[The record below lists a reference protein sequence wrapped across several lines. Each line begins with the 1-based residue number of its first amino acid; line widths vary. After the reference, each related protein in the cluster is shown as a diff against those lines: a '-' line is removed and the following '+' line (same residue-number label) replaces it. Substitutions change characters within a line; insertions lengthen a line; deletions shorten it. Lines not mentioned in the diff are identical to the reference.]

1 MSKSPIIYNGKKAR
15 LIPKINPLYPNIIN
29 NYYEPFCGGASVFF
43 DLYSQNVING
53 NYYLS
58 DLNWRILRL
67 YEIIRDDL
75 SGLDSTLQYFLT
87 IPNKENL
94 FYYLRSI
101 EDISIPNNN
110 KVLPPF
116 SLGNSNT
123 KLAAKD
129 LFLNRMTKNG
139 WRENQAGQFNLP
151 YYSARKPDYFYQP
164 SNLASCSKV
173 FNDSRVYLT
182 VEDYQK
188 IESRLV
194 VGDFVYLDPPY
205 EPASSTANFTSYT
218 CNGFGQQEQKDL
230 AQFVNRIDSKG
241 VKFILSNSLAAIN
254 LYSNPKFNI
263 QQIQT
268 KGYKA
273 NPRYEIL
280 VSN

>member
-1 MSKSPIIYNGKKAR
+1 MIKSPIIYNGKKER
-15 LIPKINPLYPNIIN
+15 LLPQITPLYPNIIN

-43 DLYSQNVING
+43 NLYNQNIING

-67 YEIIRDDL
+67 YEVIRDDL
-75 SGLDSTLQYFLT
+75 LGLDVTLQSFLNVSN
-87 IPNKENL
+87 PQQL
-94 FYYLRSI
+94 FYYLRSV
-101 EDISIPNNN
+101 EDIAIPKN
-110 KVLPPF
+110 KKALSTF
-116 SLGNSNT
+116 SLGNSKT

-151 YYSARKPDYFYQP
+151 YYSAREANYFYQP
-164 SNLASCSKV
+164 TNLALVSKV
-173 FNDSRVYLT
+173 FQDPNVYIK
-182 VEDYQK
+182 VEDYLN
-188 IESRLV
+188 IEPRLV
-194 VGDFVYLDPPY
+194 AGDFVYLDPPY

-230 AQFVNRIDSKG
+230 AQFVNRIGSKG
-241 VKFILSNSLAAIN
+241 VKFVLSNSLAAIN
-254 LYSNPKFNI
+254 LYTNPKFNI
-263 QQIQT
+263 LKIQT

>member
-1 MSKSPIIYNGKKAR
+1 MIKSPIIYNGKKER
-15 LIPKINPLYPNIIN
+15 LLPQITPLYPNIIN

-43 DLYSQNVING
+43 NLYNQHIING

-67 YEIIRDDL
+67 YEVIRDDL
-75 SGLDSTLQYFLT
+75 SGLDVTLQSFLNVSS
-87 IPNKENL
+87 PQQL
-94 FYYLRSI
+94 FYYLRSV
-101 EDISIPNNN
+101 EDIAIPKN
-110 KVLPPF
+110 KKALSTF
-116 SLGNSNT
+116 SLGNSKT

-151 YYSARKPDYFYQP
+151 YYLARKPNYFYQP
-164 SNLASCSKV
+164 ANLALVSKV
-173 FNDSRVYLT
+173 FQDPNVYIK
-182 VEDYQK
+182 VEDYLN
-188 IESRLV
+188 IESKLV
-194 VGDFVYLDPPY
+194 AGDFVYLDPPY
-205 EPASSTANFTSYT
+205 EPASPTANFTSYT

-241 VKFILSNSLAAIN
+241 VKFVLSNSLAAIN
-254 LYSNPKFNI
+254 LYTNPKFNI
-263 QQIQT
+263 LKIQT
-268 KGYKA
+268 KGYKT

>member
-1 MSKSPIIYNGKKAR
+1 MVKSPIIYNGKKER
-15 LIPKINPLYPNIIN
+15 LLPKINPLYPNIIN

-43 DLYSQNVING
+43 DLYSQNIING

-67 YEIIRDDL
+67 YEVIRDDL
-75 SGLDSTLQYFLT
+75 SGLDSTLQCFLS
-87 IPNKENL
+87 ILNKEGL

-101 EDISIPNNN
+101 EDIGSSKALSSTYI
-110 KVLPPF
+110 
-116 SLGNSNT
+116 SLGNSKT

-139 WRENQAGQFNLP
+139 WRENKAGQFNLP
-151 YYSARKPDYFYQP
+151 YYLDRKPNYFYQP
-164 SNLASCSKV
+164 TNLALVSKV
-173 FNDSRVYLT
+173 FQDSNVYIK
-182 VEDYQK
+182 VEDYLN
-188 IESRLV
+188 IEPRLV
-194 VGDFVYLDPPY
+194 AGDFVYLDPPY

-218 CNGFGQQEQKDL
+218 CNSFGQKEQKDL
-230 AQFVNRIDSKG
+230 AQFINRIDSKG
-241 VKFILSNSLAAIN
+241 VKFVLSNSLAAIN

-263 QQIQT
+263 SKIQT

>member
-1 MSKSPIIYNGKKAR
+1 MVKSPIIYNGKKAG
-15 LIPKINPLYPNIIN
+15 LLSKINLRYPNIIN

-43 DLYSQNVING
+43 DLYSQNIING

-58 DLNWRILRL
+58 DLNWRIFRL
-67 YEIIRDDL
+67 YEVIRDDL
-75 SGLDSTLQYFLT
+75 PGLDAVLQYFLSF
-87 IPNKENL
+87 PNSEQL

-101 EDISIPNNN
+101 EDIKIPAPMSISININ
-110 KVLPPF
+110 
-116 SLGNSNT
+116 LGNT
-123 KLAAKD
+123 KTELVAKD

-151 YYSARKPDYFYQP
+151 YYSARKPNYFYQP

-194 VGDFVYLDPPY
+194 SGDFVYLDPPY
-205 EPASSTANFTSYT
+205 EPASPTANFTSYT
-218 CNGFGQQEQKDL
+218 CNGFGRQEQEDL
-230 AQFVNRIDSKG
+230 AQFINRIDSKG
-241 VKFILSNSLAAIN
+241 VKFVLSNSLAAIN
-254 LYSNPKFNI
+254 LYPNPKFNI
-263 QQIQT
+263 SKIQT

>member
-1 MSKSPIIYNGKKAR
+1 MVKSPIIYNGKKER

-43 DLYSQNVING
+43 DLYSQNIING

-67 YEIIRDDL
+67 YEVIRDDL
-75 SGLDSTLQYFLT
+75 SGLDSTLQCFLS
-87 IPNKENL
+87 IPNKEGL

-101 EDISIPNNN
+101 EDIGSSKALSSTYI
-110 KVLPPF
+110 
-116 SLGNSNT
+116 SLGNSKT

-151 YYSARKPDYFYQP
+151 YYLDRKPNYFYQP
-164 SNLASCSKV
+164 TNLALVSKV
-173 FNDSRVYLT
+173 FQDSNVYIK
-182 VEDYQK
+182 VEDYLN
-188 IESRLV
+188 IEPRLV
-194 VGDFVYLDPPY
+194 AGDFVYLDPPY

-218 CNGFGQQEQKDL
+218 CNSFGQQEQKDL

-241 VKFILSNSLAAIN
+241 VKFVLSNSLAAIN

-263 QQIQT
+263 SKIQT